1 MELELEVLQKIKAMG
16 MADGTLTDEVPRFYD
31 VTSSG
36 IVEVN
41 EFAPREF
48 DQLRVTVKGN
58 PNFGDIRSLMM
69 GVKNASNFEKCANVW
84 FNELRLSELENEG
97 GWAAIASLDTNFAD
111 FANISMTGKRSTI
124 GFGSVEQRPNERS
137 REDVTQYDL
146 VTNVNLGQ
154 LLPKKW
160 GVNIP
165 FNFGTGEEIITPEFD
180 QQFKDIKLQNRL
192 DAASSKEEEE
202 AILKQSQDYT
212 KRKKYKLHWSKKAK
226 SC

>member
-192 DAASSKEEEE
+192 DAIQQRRRGSN
-202 AILKQSQDYT
+202 T
-212 KRKKYKLHWSKKAK
+212 
-226 SC
+226 